1 MKTHVIS
8 LTNAVILIGLSLWAY
23 LTSPDPSITAL
34 IPTIVGVA
42 ILILNPGLRKENKI
56 ASHIVVILTF
66 LIILGLIRP
75 LIGALDKGDDLVVL
89 RVVIMQLSSVI
100 ALAFFIRSFLVA
112 RRKG

>member
-8 LTNAVILIGLSLWAY
+8 LTNAIILIGLSLWAY
-23 LTSPDPSITAL
+23 FTSQYPSITAL

-42 ILILNPGLRKENKI
+42 ILILNPGLRRENKI
-56 ASHIVVILTF
+56 VSHIVVILTF
-66 LIILGLIRP
+66 LIILGLIKP
-75 LIGALDKGDDLVVL
+75 LIGALDRGDDLVVL

-100 ALAFFIRSFLVA
+100 AFAFFIKSFLVA